1 LVVLGGN
8 PVYTAPADL
17 NWSAAQAKA
26 KNVVRLGYYEDETF
40 EATKRATDWQLPL
53 AHYLESWGDARTSD
67 GTLVPVQPL
76 IAPLFG
82 GLTEIEVLARIAGEA
97 DVEPYKIVRQTFA
110 KISGASDDMAWS
122 KFLYTGFLEGS
133 EAKSVNARL
142 NESAVAKAVAEIKS
156 ATPSK
161 DSLEV
166 VFYRD
171 YSVDDGRY
179 NNNGWLQELP
189 DPITKFV
196 WDNAVLISRKTA
208 VELGV
213 KNSDVVEVKLGGR
226 TVKGPIWIQ
235 PGMANNTIALAL
247 GYGRELSGRVGYKV
261 GFNAYTLRT
270 TSAGDIAIGGTIT
283 KTSETY
289 PISCTQDHW
298 SMEGRPVIREGN
310 LEQYQKTPDF
320 VQNMNGHQPP
330 GGNQSMYPNPFDEAK
345 KVAHHQWG
353 MAIDLGACVGCATC
367 TVACQSENNIPIVG
381 KDLVSRGRE
390 MHWLRVDRY
399 YAGNPKLHGWELMLK
414 SDTFKDE
421 DKQQFEEWIDD
432 VQVVTQPMLCQH
444 CESAPC
450 ENVCPVNATVH
461 DNEGLNVMVY
471 NRCVGTRYCSN
482 NCPYKVRRFNYL
494 DYNKRPL
501 KDLKGPFYPPAFANG
516 AFAKFVAN
524 PQDPTAG
531 MRQEDEWDLIK
542 MMKNPDVTVR
552 MRGVMEKCTFCV
564 QRIEQAK
571 IAQKVKAGASGD
583 VKVPDGTFTTACA
596 QACPAGAIVFGD
608 ISDSESKVSKVKA
621 QQRNYSVLDFLLTKP
636 RTTYLARLR
645 NPNPAMP
652 DYAAHNSPLSLE
664 EYEERNGN
672 PFEHHGHAEG
682 AEAEA
687 GAEHS
692 AEKGAH

>member
-1 LVVLGGN
+1 
-8 PVYTAPADL
+8 
-17 NWSAAQAKA
+17 
-26 KNVVRLGYYEDETF
+26 
-40 EATKRATDWQLPL
+40 
-53 AHYLESWGDARTSD
+53 
-67 GTLVPVQPL
+67 
-76 IAPLFG
+76 
-82 GLTEIEVLARIAGEA
+82 
-97 DVEPYKIVRQTFA
+97 
-110 KISGASDDMAWS
+110 
-122 KFLYTGFLEGS
+122 
-133 EAKSVNARL
+133 
-142 NESAVAKAVAEIKS
+142 
-156 ATPSK
+156 
-161 DSLEV
+161 
-166 VFYRD
+166 
-171 YSVDDGRY
+171 
-179 NNNGWLQELP
+179 LP
-189 DPITKFV
+189 DPITKYV
-196 WDNAVLISRKTA
+196 WDNAVLVSRKTA
-208 VELGV
+208 VDLGV

-235 PGMANNTIALAL
+235 PGMANNTIGLAL
-247 GYGRELSGRVGYKV
+247 GYGREFGRIGYKV

-270 TSAGDIAIGGTIT
+270 TSTGDISVGATIT

-298 SMEGRPVIREGN
+298 SMEGRPIIREGN
-310 LEQYQKTPDF
+310 IEKYRENPEF

-330 GGNQSMYPNPFDEAK
+330 GGNQPMYPNPFDEAK
-345 KVAHHQWG
+345 KAGHHQWG

-399 YAGNPKLHGWELMLK
+399 YTGNAKLHRWDSMFK
-414 SDTFKDE
+414 SDTFNDE
-421 DKQQFEEWIDD
+421 SKQQFEEWIDD

-501 KDLKGPFYPPAFANG
+501 KDLKGPFYPPSFANG
-516 AFAKFVAN
+516 AFAKFAAN

-531 MRQEDEWDLIK
+531 MRNEDEWDLIK

-596 QACPAGAIVFGD
+596 QACPAGAITFGD
-608 ISDSESKVSKVKA
+608 ISDPESKVSKVKA

-652 DYAAHNSPLSLE
+652 DYIAHNSPLSLE

-672 PFEHHGHAEG
+672 PFEHHAHAEG

-687 GAEHS
+687 GAAHG